1 MTNKIFNEALIAKYD
16 KAGPRY
22 TSYPTAVQ
30 FTEEFGEKEYV
41 EAAKAS
47 NARKNPLSLYF
58 HVPFCATICFYCG
71 CNKIITNNR
80 KRSQPYLDRL
90 YKEIDMQGALFDNKA
105 PVKQLHWGGGTPTF
119 LSHDEM
125 QSLMDKT
132 REEFNLLPN
141 DEAEI
146 SIEVDPREANAD
158 TVRFLRTLGF
168 NRLSMGVQDFD
179 DKVQVAVNRI
189 QPKEITIETLTA
201 ARESGFNSISLDL
214 IYGLPFQTVDSFART
229 LDEVITLSP
238 DRLSIFNYAH
248 MPHIFKTQKQM
259 NPEDMPSPQEKLLI
273 LKQMIERLTEAGY
286 VYIGMDHFAK
296 PTDQL
301 AIAQKEGL
309 LYRNFQG
316 YSTHSDCDLVGMGI
330 SSISQIGDIYAQ
342 NAKIMPQYEE
352 MIDHGKLPIMR
363 GVKLTQDDLIRRHV
377 ITEIMCNLKLDLD
390 QVSKDLGIDA
400 REYFKNDLPEL
411 NAMQDDGLIII
422 ENDKYYVQDSGRLL
436 IRNIGM
442 EFDAYLRKNDNR
454 FSRVI

>member
-1 MTNKIFNEALIAKYD
+1 
-16 KAGPRY
+16 
-22 TSYPTAVQ
+22 
-30 FTEEFGEKEYV
+30 
-41 EAAKAS
+41 
-47 NARKNPLSLYF
+47 
-58 HVPFCATICFYCG
+58 
-71 CNKIITNNR
+71 
-80 KRSQPYLDRL
+80 
-90 YKEIDMQGALFDNKA
+90 MQGELFSNRA

-125 QSLMDKT
+125 RSLMEKT
-132 REEFNLLPN
+132 REEFNLLSD

-146 SIEVDPREANAD
+146 SIEVDPREADAD
-158 TVRFLRTLGF
+158 TVRFLRSIGF

-179 DKVQVAVNRI
+179 EKVQVAVNRI

-214 IYGLPFQTVDSFART
+214 IYGLPFQTVDSFNRT
-229 LDEVITLSP
+229 LEEVIELSP
-238 DRLSIFNYAH
+238 DRLSVFNYAH
-248 MPHIFKTQKQM
+248 MPHLFKTQKQM

-273 LKQMIERLTEAGY
+273 LKQVIERLTGAGY

-342 NAKIMPQYEE
+342 NAKIMPQYEA
-352 MIDHGKLPIMR
+352 MIDRGELPIMR
-363 GVKLTQDDLIRRHV
+363 GVKLTQDDMIRRHV

-390 QVSKDLGIDA
+390 KVSEDLGIDA
-400 REYFKNDLPEL
+400 REYFKDDLPEL

-422 ENDKYYVQDSGRLL
+422 DNDRYYVQDAGRLL

-442 EFDAYLRKNDNR
+442 VFDAYLRKNDNR

>member
-30 FTEEFGEKEYV
+30 FTEEFGEKEYI

-90 YKEIDMQGALFDNKA
+90 YKEIEMQGALFDNKA

-132 REEFNLLPN
+132 REEFNILPN

-158 TVRFLRTLGF
+158 TVRFLRSLGF

-201 ARESGFNSISLDL
+201 ARESGFSSISLDL

-352 MIDHGKLPIMR
+352 MIDNGKLPIMR

-422 ENDKYYVQDSGRLL
+422 ENDKYFVQDSGRLL

-442 EFDAYLRKNDNR
+442 VFDAYLRKNDNR